1 MSEESRFLA
10 IFGSSGS
17 SGGGGGGVNIYN
29 ADGTILTGRD
39 VTITDFVN
47 FGKLKI
53 DDSNI
58 INNMILLGYKGVLTD
73 ITNYNLL
80 MNINGHLAL
89 NSTALINFNMNNVL
103 CGKLHNDTTW
113 SFGSQQSKLGSAK
126 VEIKSA
132 NTLSTA
138 SALQIY
144 DGDGTPS
151 LLWDFRNN
159 GDVNLGKDS
168 VITLNNTLKIE
179 SGQTYVDNG
188 SFNPL
193 VINRKGLGTLGNGID
208 FNAYNSS
215 NAETNFARIVQ
226 VSTDATAGS
235 EDGGLWLRTMIAG
248 TLRTPVILDNREFLI
263 DAVNFTDN
271 AFRVKDGTTDCLKV
285 TTSKQTYIES
295 GGFNPL
301 VINYRGSGVNGVGI
315 DLNAYNSS
323 NVEHNFARI
332 VQVATDITTASED
345 GALWLRVSVNG
356 TITTKLK
363 INSDSVDI
371 EDTLDMNNNRITNT
385 VVNPSVQEVVS
396 SATFTVNSD
405 EETMGFLTA
414 MAVATTIASPT
425 GTPVQ
430 GQKLVYRLKDD
441 GTARA
446 LTWNAIFRAIGV
458 TLPTTTTASKLLY
471 VGCFYNNTDTK
482 WDVISVQEEA

>member
-17 SGGGGGGVNIYN
+17 SGGGGGSVNIYN
-29 ADGTILTGRD
+29 ADGTILTGRN

-58 INNMILLGYKGVLTD
+58 INNMVLLGYKTVLTD
-73 ITNYNLL
+73 VTNYNLL
-80 MNINGHLAL
+80 MNSSGHLAL

-126 VEIKSA
+126 VEIKGA

-159 GDVNLGKDS
+159 GDTYFTGDAGINATNTVAINPTKSLF
-168 VITLNNTLKIE
+168 TLKKSVANSE
-179 SGQTYVDNG
+179 DRSTYLEGFADRSGSTLFNYWKIFLKGTSNYNNNNG
-188 SFNPL
+188 IGFYFRSTQPQ
-193 VINRKGLGTLGNGID
+193 GTEYGMNGID
-208 FNAYNSS
+208 AVDSALMIQNYSD
-215 NAETNFARIVQ
+215 
-226 VSTDATAGS
+226 STPRFQLY
-235 EDGGLWLRTMIAG
+235 GG
-248 TLRTPVILDNREFLI
+248 
-263 DAVNFTDN
+263 TDN
-271 AFRVKDGTTDCLKV
+271 TTGNGYLK
-285 TTSKQTYIES
+285 
-295 GGFNPL
+295 FW
-301 VINYRGSGVNGVGI
+301 
-315 DLNAYNSS
+315 SS
-323 NVEHNFARI
+323 NVVTQRIQIARSGKNFINPDAVGGFSDAGLI
-332 VQVATDITTASED
+332 VMGDTYVGSE
-345 GALWLRVSVNG
+345 
-356 TITTKLK
+356 K
-363 INSDSVDI
+363 ISLQAETLINA
-371 EDTLDMNNNRITNT
+371 TLDMNNNRITNT

-405 EETMGFLTA
+405 EQTDGVLTA
-414 MAVATTIASPT
+414 MATNLTIASPT

-430 GQKLVYRLKDD
+430 SQSLIFRFKDD
-441 GTARA
+441 GSART

-471 VGCFYNNTDTK
+471 VGCKYNTTDTK